1 MKKLAL
7 LLMSALLAISFLSV
21 TGCQKKQEQPA
32 ETNAPAA
39 NATAPAANAAAPATN
54 APAANAPAN

>member
-1 MKKLAL
+1 MKKLVL

-39 NATAPAANAAAPATN
+39 ANAPAANTPAPATN
-54 APAANAPAN
+54 APAANAPAAQ

>member
-39 NATAPAANAAAPATN
+39 NATAPAANA
-54 APAANAPAN
+54 PAANAPASK

>member
-1 MKKLAL
+1 MKKLVI

-39 NATAPAANAAAPATN
+39 NAPAANTPAPATN
-54 APAANAPAN
+54 APAANAPAAQ

>member
-1 MKKLAL
+1 MKKLVI

-39 NATAPAANAAAPATN
+39 NATAPAANAPAAN
-54 APAANAPAN
+54 APAANAPASK